1 MSVWDK
7 FYRLDYLDLAFV
19 NNRSAEK
26 ATIYGNGQNRIA
38 ISLKVKVVDKD
49 NNPLVIPADELQGRA
64 HLVEYRS
71 GRRLN
76 WEGNAPNNFKPWIY
90 TRHSNDYIIVPS
102 FDTFLSDSYVDTQTG
117 EQEVIFYLYATDV
130 SSGIDIAA
138 GFNVPGV
145 GDFNTSESGANTRN
159 GPRGETGTPFKSP
172 QRRHVRAIPKI
183 NYNDKTNIEIIAE
196 PLVFE
201 NSFSWMSRFSISG
214 PYLGHQNGEVWSRAV
229 KFKPK
234 NLERFKKWSI
244 VYDIIKNKD
253 VNSDVVPWA
262 NALSDQAGF
271 SCIIGPDYPCSVIHR
286 PNKGDGS
293 QAHVNFWYNPEKG
306 NFEINGHYLLE
317 DNSYLYRLAVFGKGT
332 HTRNETPT
340 MYLYK
345 FIIPE
350 NNTRQTVWHD
360 ASKPVKAQVT
370 DMFGNTGE
378 FGISFDK
385 DNFDIPALS

>member
-1 MSVWDK
+1 MSVWDR

-90 TRHSNDYIIVPS
+90 TRHSNDYIMVPS

-130 SSGIDIAA
+130 SNGIDIAA

-145 GDFNTSESGANTRN
+145 GDFNNSESGTATRN
-159 GPRGETGTPFKSP
+159 GPRGETGSSFRNP
-172 QRRHVRAIPKI
+172 QRKYIKSIEKV
-183 NYNDKTNIEIIAE
+183 NYSDQKNIDVIAE
-196 PLVFE
+196 SMVFE
-201 NSFSWMSRFSISG
+201 NNFSWMSRFSDSG
-214 PYLGHQNGEVWSRAV
+214 PYKGHQNGEVWSRVV

-234 NLERFKKWSI
+234 NSENFKKWSI
-244 VYDIIKNKD
+244 DYDIKKNHD
-253 VNSDVVPWA
+253 A
-262 NALSDQAGF
+262 NRGIVLWPPIEEGF
-271 SCIIGPDYPCSVIHR
+271 FCIVGPDFPCSVIHR
-286 PNKGDGS
+286 PNKGNNGS
-293 QAHVNFWYNPEKG
+293 QAHVNFWYNPDKG
-306 NFEINGHYLLE
+306 TFEVNGHFYLE
-317 DNSYLYRLAVFGKGT
+317 DSSYVYRLAPFVKANR
-332 HTRNETPT
+332 TRNETPT

-350 NNTRQTVWHD
+350 NNTEQLQWQD
-360 ASKPVKAQVT
+360 LLNKAKVKVT
-370 DMFGNTGE
+370 DMFGNSGE
-378 FGISFDK
+378 FNLSFDK
-385 DNFDIPALS
+385 ENFDIPAVS